1 MQKKSFDLI
10 YENDGNAGGEIVA
23 YASTFDR
30 VPDSYGD
37 IVARGAFAKTLDAWQ
52 QAGNPI
58 PLLFGHRTD
67 DPRMNLGAVIEASED
82 ERGLRIRAQFDETNE
97 IAQYTRK
104 LVKEGRLTKLSFAYD
119 TIDADMVDLD
129 DGSKARE
136 LRELKLYEVS
146 LVPIPANEM
155 TEVISAKAAGD
166 DADEYVLRE
175 LVADDD
181 EPNESK
187 GDDDSIKVAG
197 DEDSVSDDIATLATL
212 SERLDAIADMMS
224 DIIERL
230 TALAEPKAAADTDI
244 EAADDETA
252 AKSDGNAEVQQ
263 EDNAEAAV
271 KATET
276 LERMARYISID

>member
-10 YENDGNAGGEIVA
+10 YENDGSAGGEIVA

-37 IVARGAFAKTLDAWQ
+37 IVARGAFAKTLDAWNES
-52 QAGNPI
+52 GNPI

-67 DPRMNLGAVIEASED
+67 DPRMNLGAVVEASED
-82 ERGLRIRAQFDETNE
+82 ERGLRIRAKFDETNE

-119 TIDADMVDLD
+119 TLDADFIDLE

-146 LVPIPANEM
+146 LVPIPANEL
-155 TEVISAKAAGD
+155 TEVISAKAAGEN
-166 DADEYVLRE
+166 ADEEVLRE
-175 LVADDD
+175 LVADDEQDD
-181 EPNESK
+181 ETKSADAEAKAESA
-187 GDDDSIKVAG
+187 STE
-197 DEDSVSDDIATLATL
+197 EDLATLATL
-212 SERLDAIADMMS
+212 SERLDAIADMIS

-230 TALAEPKAAADTDI
+230 AAMAEPKSAADTDI
-244 EAADDETA
+244 EAADEETE
-252 AKSDGNAEVQQ
+252 AKDDGNAEDPD
-263 EDNAEAAV
+263 EDNAEAKA

-276 LERMARYISID
+276 LERMSRYISIN

>member
-37 IVARGAFAKTLDAWQ
+37 IVARGAFAKTLDAWNES
-52 QAGNPI
+52 GNPI

-67 DPRMNLGAVIEASED
+67 DPRMNLGAVVEASED
-82 ERGLRIRAQFDETNE
+82 ERGLRIRAKFDETNE

-119 TIDADMVDLD
+119 TIDADFIDLE

-146 LVPIPANEM
+146 LVPIPANEL
-155 TEVISAKAAGD
+155 TEVISAKAAGEN
-166 DADEYVLRE
+166 ADEEVLRE
-175 LVADDD
+175 LVADDEQDD
-181 EPNESK
+181 ETK
-187 GDDDSIKVAG
+187 
-197 DEDSVSDDIATLATL
+197 SDDAEEKADSASAEEDLATLATL
-212 SERLDAIADMMS
+212 SERLDAIADMIS

-230 TALAEPKAAADTDI
+230 AALAEPKAAADTDI
-244 EAADDETA
+244 EAADEETE
-252 AKSDGNAEVQQ
+252 AKDDGNAEDPD
-263 EDNAEAAV
+263 EDNAEAKA

-276 LERMARYISID
+276 LERMARYISIN

>member
-10 YENDGNAGGEIVA
+10 YENDGSAGGEIVA

-37 IVARGAFAKTLDAWQ
+37 IVAQGAFAKTLDAWNES
-52 QAGNPI
+52 GNPI

-67 DPRMNLGAVIEASED
+67 DPRMNLGAVVEASED
-82 ERGLRIRAQFDETNE
+82 ERGLRIRAKFDETNE

-119 TIDADMVDLD
+119 TLDADFIDLE

-146 LVPIPANEM
+146 LVPIPANEL
-155 TEVISAKAAGD
+155 TEVISAKAAGEN
-166 DADEYVLRE
+166 ADEEVLRE
-175 LVADDD
+175 LVADDEQDD
-181 EPNESK
+181 ETKSADAEAKAESA
-187 GDDDSIKVAG
+187 STE
-197 DEDSVSDDIATLATL
+197 EDLATLATL
-212 SERLDAIADMMS
+212 SERLDAIADMIS

-230 TALAEPKAAADTDI
+230 AAMAEPKAAADTDI
-244 EAADDETA
+244 EAAEEETE
-252 AKSDGNAEVQQ
+252 AKDNGNAEDPD
-263 EDNAEAAV
+263 EDNAEAKAQ
-271 KATET
+271 ATET
-276 LERMARYISID
+276 LERMARYISIN

>member
-67 DPRMNLGAVIEASED
+67 DPRMNLGAVVEASED

-166 DADEYVLRE
+166 DADEDVLRE

-181 EPNESK
+181 DANEGN
-187 GDDDSIKVAG
+187 GDDDSVN
-197 DEDSVSDDIATLATL
+197 DDIATLATL

-230 TALAEPKAAADTDI
+230 TALAEPKAATDTDI
-244 EAADDETA
+244 QSADDETEA
-252 AKSDGNAEVQQ
+252 DDDGNAEDPD
-263 EDNAEAAV
+263 EGNAEAAA

-276 LERMARYISID
+276 LERMARYISIN